1 MHLPVTPCLI
11 AWGSL
16 IPLLVVLLLGCFLA
30 GSLILSKR
38 REKRRIPAP
47 PTSHTSGGEPES
59 LHAVVIGM
67 RCGVLKTGT
76 AQSPDHLNAFEAEF
90 LLDNG
95 TKRVLFVDEGTYEG
109 LQEGL
114 SGTLVI
120 QNGYF
125 LGFEPDWF
133 M

>member
-30 GSLILSKR
+30 GSLILSRR

-47 PTSHTSGGEPES
+47 PASHTSEEPES

>member
-1 MHLPVTPCLI
+1 MHLPVMPCLI

-47 PTSHTSGGEPES
+47 PASHTSGEPES

>member
-38 REKRRIPAP
+38 REKRRIPAQ
-47 PTSHTSGGEPES
+47 PTSHTSGEPES

-95 TKRVLFVDEGTYEG
+95 TKRVLFVDEDTYEG

>member
-1 MHLPVTPCLI
+1 MQLPVMPCLI

-16 IPLLVVLLLGCFLA
+16 IPLLVVLLAGCFLA
-30 GSLILSKR
+30 VRLILSKR
-38 REKRRIPAP
+38 RNTRRIPGAQD
-47 PTSHTSGGEPES
+47 SHPSGEPES
-59 LHAVVIGM
+59 MHAVVTGM

-76 AQSPDHLNAFEAEF
+76 AQSPGHLDAFEAEF

-95 TKRVLFVDEGTYEG
+95 TKRVLFVDETTYG
-109 LQEGL
+109 ALQEGL

>member
-30 GSLILSKR
+30 GSLILSRR
-38 REKRRIPAP
+38 REKHRIPAP
-47 PTSHTSGGEPES
+47 PASHTSGEPES

>member
-16 IPLLVVLLLGCFLA
+16 IPLLVVLLLGCFLV
-30 GSLILSKR
+30 GSLILSRR

-47 PTSHTSGGEPES
+47 PTSHTSGEPES

-125 LGFEPDWF
+125 LGFESDWF

>member
-1 MHLPVTPCLI
+1 MYLPITPCLI

-16 IPLLVVLLLGCFLA
+16 IPLLLVLIAGILLP

-38 REKRRIPAP
+38 REKRRIPAAQE
-47 PTSHTSGGEPES
+47 SHTPSGPES
-59 LHAVVIGM
+59 MHAVVTGM
-67 RCGVLKTGT
+67 RCGVLETGT
-76 AQSPDHLNAFEAEF
+76 AQAPGHLDAFEAEF

-95 TKRVLFVDEGTYEG
+95 TKRVLFVDEQTYGT

-114 SGTLVI
+114 SGALVI

>member
-47 PTSHTSGGEPES
+47 PTSHTSGEPES

-95 TKRVLFVDEGTYEG
+95 TKRVLFVDEATYEG

>member
-16 IPLLVVLLLGCFLA
+16 IPLLVVLLFGCFLA
-30 GSLILSKR
+30 GSLILSRR

-47 PTSHTSGGEPES
+47 PASHASGEPES

-95 TKRVLFVDEGTYEG
+95 TKRVLFVDEDTYEG

>member
-30 GSLILSKR
+30 GSLILSRR

-47 PTSHTSGGEPES
+47 ATSHTSGEPES

>member
-30 GSLILSKR
+30 GSLILSRR

-47 PTSHTSGGEPES
+47 PASHPSGEPES